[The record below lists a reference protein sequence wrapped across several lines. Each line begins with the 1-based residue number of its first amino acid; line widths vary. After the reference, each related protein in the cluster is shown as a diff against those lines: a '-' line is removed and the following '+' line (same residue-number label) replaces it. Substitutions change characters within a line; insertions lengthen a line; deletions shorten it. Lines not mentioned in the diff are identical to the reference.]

1 MDQPLQQQSKDP
13 TRRRSDFSFSACLA
27 TAFGCA
33 TNMVATSLHTQDTL
47 KTKHWTS
54 KAHLELLK
62 RKGCMVLHEVDVHDM
77 NQHPTLCNM
86 KFDVII
92 FNFPHAGHYLHLC
105 ERDDEL
111 IEMHKELV
119 KGFFMSAR
127 EMVNEDGEV
136 HVTHRDDFPYNKWKL
151 KRLAK
156 KSGLILK
163 EKVEFKKVDYPGYH
177 NKRGGEIKS
186 NKPFPLNNQC
196 FTFKFSL
203 NGSGGDRKSKID
215 GCCDGVTLAFE
226 VKGVY
231 KQ

>member
-1 MDQPLQQQSKDP
+1 
-13 TRRRSDFSFSACLA
+13 
-27 TAFGCA
+27 
-33 TNMVATSLHTQDTL
+33 MVATSLHTQDTL
-47 KTKHWTS
+47 ERKHWTS

-62 RKGCMVLHEVDVHDM
+62 RKGCIMH
-77 NQHPTLCNM
+77 
-86 KFDVII
+86 
-92 FNFPHAGHYLHLC
+92 GHYRHLC

-119 KGFFMSAR
+119 KGFFKSAR

-136 HVTHRDDFPYNKWKL
+136 HVTHRDDFPHNKWKL
-151 KRLAK
+151 KRLGK

-163 EKVEFKKVDYPGYH
+163 EKEEFKKEDYPGYH

-203 NGSGGDRKSKID
+203 NGGGGDRKSKID
-215 GCCDGVTLAFE
+215 GCCDGVILAFE
-226 VKGVY
+226 G
-231 KQ
+231 QNR